1 MIDPQDTFKKNPD
14 EEDNNLTTIYY
25 TTDPYT
31 SITCFDNNSTVIY
44 SQVTGANTGGDTET
58 NSGGIAVVSSA
69 PIGTVTAPSNFQI
82 QNVRDTDIVHVR
94 WLIENYETAE
104 GISLPR
110 STLYSHYQTHCSQQ
124 GIEPVNAASFGKLIR
139 SVFVGLRTRRLG
151 TRGNSKYHYYGIRVK
166 PGSPLARIT
175 DSSSVSSPDSGQ
187 PSAKRHK
194 TVHSDGGNSS
204 SGGGGGGNGNGG
216 SGGGTESIK
225 DNNVVTTNENHQATL
240 TATSPE
246 LLQSY
251 LGDPKSIL
259 ANVWPEEPVPCND
272 AETPSALATRFAAAY
287 RKHYE
292 QVINAIGNLNFTLI
306 EGLWKSFWQADGS
319 SSKGA
324 GSNSENES
332 NNSTTINT
340 NNKNNKTPGL
350 TLEQLHQL
358 TSSPGIEAENDQEPL
373 ASLSEWI
380 LQTDYTLYNSLIS
393 ALLLPNLLKPI
404 PQQLTQQIRNF
415 AKNIHNWMGTALV
428 GYDGSFVTSKLAA
441 VGAFSHTLRRYTSLN
456 HLSSAAQAVLQN
468 QQQIQQMISDLNRV
482 DFKNV
487 QEQASWVCQCDD
499 SIVDQI
505 EQSFKILLQEPNP
518 FDRWGLWCEQVLD
531 TCLRDNDVRSATQ
544 FFFKWGFYS
553 SLVMRD
559 LTLRSASSFG
569 SFHLIRLLFD
579 EYIFY
584 LIEHRVA
591 QATGK
596 TPLQVLG
603 EVRMTMVKSKDN
615 NTTNTTT
622 STNTNTNNSNSTNT
636 NQHSS

>member
-1 MIDPQDTFKKNPD
+1 M
-14 EEDNNLTTIYY
+14 
-25 TTDPYT
+25 
-31 SITCFDNNSTVIY
+31 
-44 SQVTGANTGGDTET
+44 
-58 NSGGIAVVSSA
+58 VSLFLSC
-69 PIGTVTAPSNFQI
+69 IFHCLFSSLLQ
-82 QNVRDTDIVHVR
+82 VR
-94 WLIENYETAE
+94 WLLENYETAE

-622 STNTNTNNSNSTNT
+622 STNTNTNNNSNSTNT

>member
-1 MIDPQDTFKKNPD
+1 MLFRSIECTKVTVTLEHRQQDNRMIDPQDTFKKNPD

-31 SITCFDNNSTVIY
+31 SITCFENNSTVIY
-44 SQVTGANTGGDTET
+44 SQVTGANTGETEG
-58 NSGGIAVVSSA
+58 NSGGIAVVASA
-69 PIGTVTAPSNFQI
+69 PIGTVSAPSNFQI

-110 STLYSHYQTHCSQQ
+110 STLYSHYQTHCQQQ

-175 DSSSVSSPDSGQ
+175 DNTSVSSPDSGQ
-187 PSAKRHK
+187 PSAKRSK
-194 TVHSDGGNSS
+194 TSGSDGGV
-204 SGGGGGGNGNGG
+204 
-216 SGGGTESIK
+216 ESIK
-225 DNNVVTTNENHQATL
+225 DNNVVTTNDNHQATL

-259 ANVWPEEPVPCND
+259 ANVWPEEPIPCND

-292 QVINAIGNLNFTLI
+292 LVINAIGNLNFHLI
-306 EGLWKSFWQADGS
+306 EGLWKAFWQAES
-319 SSKGA
+319 STKNGISG
-324 GSNSENES
+324 NSDNECKS
-332 NNSTTINT
+332 NNV
-340 NNKNNKTPGL
+340 NNKAGTPGL

-373 ASLSEWI
+373 ASLSDWI

-415 AKNIHNWMGTALV
+415 AKNIHNWMGAALV
-428 GYDGSFVTSKLAA
+428 GYDQTFVASKLAA

-505 EQSFKILLQEPNP
+505 EISFKSLLQEPNP
-518 FDRWGLWCEQVLD
+518 FDRWGMWCEQVLD

-603 EVRMTMVKSKDN
+603 EVRMTMAKSKE
-615 NTTNTTT
+615 T
-622 STNTNTNNSNSTNT
+622 T
-636 NQHSS
+636 NQHSSS